1 MKNFETIV
9 NFLYQKFV
17 DTYYVDEEEVA
28 YLKGIIKT
36 ECNRGEISNEVAN
49 KLIAELDNLYNMYI
63 ESVKNNY

>member
-17 DTYYVDEEEVA
+17 DTYYVDEEEIT
-28 YLKGIIKT
+28 YLKDIIKT
-36 ECNRGEISNEVAN
+36 ECNRGEISNEVAD
-49 KLIAELDNLYNMYI
+49 KLISELDNLYNMYI

>member
-36 ECNRGEISNEVAN
+36 ECNQGEISNEVAN